1 MERNVNSMK
10 GRTKS
15 VGILRRGLVTV
26 TLATSYEFNDVT
38 K

>member
-26 TLATSYEFNDVT
+26 TLATSCEFNDVT